1 MTDAQRAEFFAYAKL
16 RDSFVEKAVDN
27 PAEINTHALAL
38 LRWKPGQYKD
48 GSDGKPAD
56 VRTYDGIPYK
66 CAQSHDSTANPD
78 WTPPM
83 VPALWMQ
90 YHGTSKAT
98 ARHWIRPT
106 GAHDMYKAGEWMIW
120 TDGLAYPCLFDTAYS
135 PDEYSGAWGVGEAL
149 E

>member
-1 MTDAQRAEFFAYAKL
+1 MTPEQRAEFFAYAKL

-38 LRWKPGQYKD
+38 MRWKPGPHTA
-48 GSDGKPAD
+48 GE
-56 VRTYDGIPYK
+56 VRAHDGIPYR

-83 VPALWMQ
+83 VPALWTQ

-98 ARHWIRPT
+98 ARHWIKPT

-120 TDGLAYPCLFDTAYS
+120 TDGLAYPCLSDTVYS
-135 PDEYSGAWGVGEAL
+135 PDEYPDAWGVGEAM